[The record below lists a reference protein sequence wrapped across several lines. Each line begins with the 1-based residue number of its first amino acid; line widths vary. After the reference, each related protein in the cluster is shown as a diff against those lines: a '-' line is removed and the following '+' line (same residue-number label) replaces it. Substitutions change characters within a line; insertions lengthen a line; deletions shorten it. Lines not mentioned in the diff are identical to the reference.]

1 MKDVIIVGAGPA
13 GLACAIEA
21 ARKKL
26 DYVVVDRGCVVN
38 AIYNFPKDITFFS
51 TPDLLEIGETAF
63 ISDKFRP
70 NCREV
75 LNYYLK
81 VVKLLNLK
89 INTYEEA
96 IGLDC
101 HTSRLTVHAK
111 THSGRHKEYQARKV
125 ILATGYYDNP
135 NMLEI
140 KGEDLP
146 KVSHYYIEAHPYYN
160 KEVAVIGGNNSAAEA
175 ALELSHHGARVT
187 LIHREKTLGKKIK
200 YWIMPDIKKIIEKKQ
215 VKAIFNTT
223 VQEISAEYIVLRTNG
238 KRSRIKNDFVFA
250 MTGYRPDRKLMGA
263 FGIKYSPKTL
273 APKHNPKTLET
284 NIKGVYV
291 AGSIISG
298 INNNRVFIENSRD
311 HGKIIF
317 R

>member
-70 NCREV
+70 NRREV

-96 IGLDC
+96 IGLDY
-101 HTSRLTVHAK
+101 HTNRLTVHTK
-111 THSGRHKEYQARKV
+111 THAGRHKEYQARKV

-135 NMLEI
+135 NMLGI

-175 ALELSHHGARVT
+175 ALELSQHGARVT
-187 LIHREKTLGKKIK
+187 LIHREKALGKKIK
-200 YWIMPDIKKIIEKKQ
+200 YWILPDIKKRIENKQ
-215 VKAIFNTT
+215 VKAIFNAT
-223 VQEISAEYIVLRTNG
+223 VRKISEENIVIKKNG
-238 KRSRIKNDFVFA
+238 RESRIKNDFVFA
-250 MTGYRPDRKLMGA
+250 MTGYRPDSKLMDT
-263 FGIKYSPKTL
+263 FGIKYGTKTL
-273 APKHNPKTLET
+273 APKHNSKSLET

-311 HGKIIF
+311 HGKKILG
-317 R
+317 

>member
-26 DYVVVDRGCVVN
+26 DYVVLDRGCVVN
-38 AIYNFPKDITFFS
+38 AIYNFPKNITFFS
-51 TPDLLEIGETAF
+51 TPDLLEIGEAAF

-70 NCREV
+70 NRQEV

-81 VVKLLNLK
+81 VVKLFKLK

-96 IGLDC
+96 IGL
-101 HTSRLTVHAK
+101 
-111 THSGRHKEYQARKV
+111 GRHSNYLSVHTKTYSGKQKEYKTRKV

-135 NMLEI
+135 NMI
-140 KGEDLP
+140 GVKGEDLS
-146 KVSHYYIEAHPYYN
+146 KVSHYYTEAHPYYN
-160 KEVAVIGGNNSAAEA
+160 KEVAVVGGNNSAVEA
-175 ALELSHHGARVT
+175 ALDLCHHGAKVT
-187 LIHREKTLGKKIK
+187 LIHREETLGKKIK
-200 YWIMPDIKKIIEKKQ
+200 YWILPDIKKRIEKKL
-215 VKAIFNTT
+215 VKAIFNAT
-223 VQEISAEYIVLRTNG
+223 VQEISREYIGIRTNG

-250 MTGYRPDRKLMGA
+250 MTGYRPDSKLMDA

-273 APKHNPKTLET
+273 APKHIPKNLQT
-284 NIKGVYV
+284 NVKGVHV

-311 HGKIIF
+311 HGKIILG
-317 R
+317 

>member
-38 AIYNFPKDITFFS
+38 AIYDFPKDLIFFS

-70 NCREV
+70 NRREV

-101 HTSRLTVHAK
+101 HNNRLTVHAK
-111 THSGRHKEYQARKV
+111 THSGSHKEYQARKI

-135 NMLEI
+135 NMLGI

-146 KVSHYYIEAHPYYN
+146 KVSHYYTEAHPYYS
-160 KEVAVIGGNNSAAEA
+160 KEVAIIGGNNSAVEA
-175 ALELSHHGARVT
+175 ALDLCHHGAKVT
-187 LIHREKTLGKKIK
+187 LIHRERTLGTKIK
-200 YWIMPDIKKIIEKKQ
+200 YWILPDIKKRIEKKQ
-215 VKAIFNTT
+215 VKAIFNTN
-223 VQEISAEYIVLRTNG
+223 VQEISAESIVLGRNE

-250 MTGYRPDRKLMGA
+250 MTGYRPDSKLMDA

-273 APKHNPKTLET
+273 VPRYNPENFET
-284 NIKGVYV
+284 NIKNVHV

-311 HGKIIF
+311 HGKKIF